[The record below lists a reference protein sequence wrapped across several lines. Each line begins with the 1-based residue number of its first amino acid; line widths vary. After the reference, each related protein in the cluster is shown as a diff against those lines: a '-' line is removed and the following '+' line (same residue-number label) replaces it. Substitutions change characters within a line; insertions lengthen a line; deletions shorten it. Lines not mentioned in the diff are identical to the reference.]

1 MKPNHCYL
9 HTTTT
14 ENPSYGITNCMV
26 LHEKKEGK
34 KEPLCDFAAPSF
46 FLHKASIKQML
57 KPWGTALGF
66 PTMTIPQQDPGKHFR
81 TTVPMNAVAS
91 EDIRGYSTPL
101 PRYGDLQQTRHYPW
115 PSPASDYERASQW
128 QQVWTLLLLLSHTNM
143 FTFCSVREILIQ
155 SQYLRQ
161 QERSNW
167 IPRVLSHSVHC

>member
-14 ENPSYGITNCMV
+14 ENPSYGIANCMV

-34 KEPLCDFAAPSF
+34 KEPLRDFAAPSF

-81 TTVPMNAVAS
+81 TTVPMNAVTS

-101 PRYGDLQQTRHYPW
+101 PRYGDLQQTRHYPMAK
-115 PSPASDYERASQW
+115 PSLWLRKSISMTAGLDPSSITVTYQH
-128 QQVWTLLLLLSHTNM
+128 VHLL
-143 FTFCSVREILIQ
+143 FC
-155 SQYLRQ
+155 
-161 QERSNW
+161 
-167 IPRVLSHSVHC
+167 